1 MAEVDYVTEAIEW
14 CRCVSVHQDLL
25 DAVDTNVP
33 TTGFGCQNKLVW
45 ELMNNLSTR

>member
-1 MAEVDYVTEAIEW
+1 MAEVDYVTEAIER

-33 TTGFGCQNKLVW
+33 TKGFVSRSDARI
-45 ELMNNLSTR
+45 NLFGS